1 MEHVN
6 VKIDFLKVLF
16 FVFTAKELSNFL
28 QDLQNLPSITFHK
41 QILFHLLQALHQNH
55 KLPARNVEMP
65 GRFIT
70 ISCTTGCQVI
80 GEN

>member
-28 QDLQNLPSITFHK
+28 QNKQNLLFIVFHK
-41 QILFHLLQALHQNH
+41 QILFHPQQAPHQIS
-55 KLPARNVEMP
+55 PAS
-65 GRFIT
+65 G
-70 ISCTTGCQVI
+70 QKY
-80 GEN
+80 

>member
-28 QDLQNLPSITFHK
+28 KNRKNLPFIAFHK
-41 QILFHLLQALHQNH
+41 QILSHLLQAPLQIS
-55 KLPARNVEMP
+55 PASDP
-65 GRFIT
+65 KY
-70 ISCTTGCQVI
+70 
-80 GEN
+80 